1 MMIDKGGDKGDK
13 SDDVDPWR
21 GIVGGEAIP
30 SVLGVHD

>member
-21 GIVGGEAIP
+21 GIVGVWISGR
-30 SVLGVHD
+30 